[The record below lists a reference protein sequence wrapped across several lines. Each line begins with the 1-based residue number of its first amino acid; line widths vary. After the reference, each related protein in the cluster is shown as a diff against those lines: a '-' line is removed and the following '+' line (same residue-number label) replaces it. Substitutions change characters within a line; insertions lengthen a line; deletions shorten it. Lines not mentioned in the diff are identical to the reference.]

1 MNAFGEEV
9 TTTVPIVP
17 QDWSLRR
24 ITHNW
29 AMAAPDLDVA
39 ALVDARQATGTRISV
54 CLPARNE
61 EATVGQIVATVRRN
75 LVEHAPLVHEVV
87 VIDDGST
94 DATADVAR
102 ALGADVVSFPVN
114 RGLRAGIAE
123 GYRQAL
129 QRGYDRCGRL
139 DADGQHLA
147 SELKRMLELVK
158 SDECDVA
165 VGSRFLPESGT
176 DGQRYKPTPER
187 LVGTSLLRLLMR
199 LRLGQPISDGTSGLY
214 AVDQKALEL
223 LADDYLCEAPEVE
236 ALMRI
241 TDAKLRLVEVPV
253 HMRAREHGESSFQG
267 KRAVELVVTIGLTLF
282 AAKLLR
288 QRHEQRGRRDL
299 KRVLRAA
306 RPRPRRW

>member
-1 MNAFGEEV
+1 MPG
-9 TTTVPIVP
+9 I
-17 QDWSLRR
+17 
-24 ITHNW
+24 
-29 AMAAPDLDVA
+29 
-39 ALVDARQATGTRISV
+39 LVFI
-54 CLPARNE
+54 PAWNE
-61 EATVGQIVATVRRN
+61 EASLPAVIADC
-75 LVEHAPLVHEVV
+75 HAELPDADVL

-94 DATADVAR
+94 DATRQVAR
-102 ALGADVVSFPVN
+102 DHGADVVSFPFN

-129 QRGYDRCGRL
+129 DRGYDYCGRL

-165 VGSRFLPESGT
+165 VGSRFLPESGS

-306 RPRPRRW
+306 RPRPSRW